1 MSGSPLKIFITD
13 SIKDILMQLY
23 NEPVDDKEKD
33 ILKAQLAVLQQ
44 VDKICTERGRY

>member
-1 MSGSPLKIFITD
+1 MTGSPLKIFVTD
-13 SIKDILMQLY
+13 NIKDILMQLY
-23 NEPVDDKEKD
+23 NEPIDEKEKE